1 MFIKKDRNKSL
12 QISAPKEKNLYGVCI
27 RKLPIAKYISFLRAA
42 EELPQILIGK
52 MFPDTGVNGIVEYLK
67 GLDKD
72 KVFDLLTRLLAVVPE
87 ELMGLLSEL
96 LDIPKE
102 RLTEDTPSSLSLA
115 ELLEIISAFWELNDM
130 SGFFVTARR
139 LAGKM
144 KAATIGSRVGS
155 PSPKA

>member
-12 QISAPKEKNLYGVCI
+12 KISAPKEKTLYGVRI
-27 RKLPIAKYISFLRAA
+27 RKLPIAKYINFLRAA
-42 EELPQILIGK
+42 EELPQLLIGK
-52 MFPDTGVNGIVEYLK
+52 IFPDSSIGGIIEYLK
-67 GLDKD
+67 NLDKD

-96 LDIPKE
+96 LEIPKE
-102 RLTEDTPSSLSLA
+102 RLTEDTPSSLSLT
-115 ELLEIISAFWELNDM
+115 ELLEIISEFWELNDM

-144 KAATIGSRVGS
+144 KAATTGSNVG
-155 PSPKA
+155 

>member
-12 QISAPKEKNLYGVCI
+12 KISAPKEKNLYGVCI

-42 EELPQILIGK
+42 EELPQILICK
-52 MFPDTGVNGIVEYLK
+52 LFPDTDINGILEYLK

-72 KVFDLLTRLLAVVPE
+72 KLLDLLTRLLAVVPE

-96 LDIPKE
+96 LGIPKE
-102 RLTEDTPSSLSLA
+102 RLTEDRSDSLSLA
-115 ELLEIISAFWELNDM
+115 ELLEIILEFWELNDM
-130 SGFFVTARR
+130 SGFFVTARQ

-144 KAATIGSRVGS
+144 KAATTGSNAG
-155 PSPKA
+155 

>member
-12 QISAPKEKNLYGVCI
+12 KISAPKEKTLYGVHI
-27 RKLPIAKYISFLRAA
+27 RKLPIAKYINFLRAA
-42 EELPQILIGK
+42 EELPQLLIGK
-52 MFPDTGVNGIVEYLK
+52 IFPDSSIGGIIEYLK
-67 GLDKD
+67 SLDKD

-115 ELLEIISAFWELNDM
+115 ELLEIISEFWELNDM

-144 KAATIGSRVGS
+144 KAATTGSNVG
-155 PSPKA
+155 